1 MSIVQGYTTD
11 NFASLRDVFE
21 RQLISGE
28 DVGASIAVVL
38 RGELVADIWG
48 GYTDETMTQPWQRDT
63 ILNVWSVTKTMT
75 FLVALMLHDR
85 CELDFD
91 APVAKYWP
99 EFAQRGKEAIEVR
112 HVMGHTSG
120 LAGFEAALNPEDLAD
135 WDLCAGAL
143 AAQAPWWEA
152 RTTSGYHLVTQ
163 GYLIGELVRRIT
175 GTSFAHFFKSEVTD
189 VLDVDFHVGLPES
202 EEARV
207 SFVIPGDGNVVEG
220 LDPASIAYRSWMNPP
235 IDFTWPRHRWWRAA
249 EIPAS
254 NGHGNARSVA
264 LIQSIVANNGEFN
277 GTRFFSEKTGARIFE
292 TQAHGVDLVL
302 GVEMNFGMGYGL
314 ASSVT
319 PLGPRGCFWAGLGS
333 LVLMDQDLGIT
344 IAYTPNKMQFVP
356 GSTRG
361 TNISRAA
368 VEAALR

>member
-1 MSIVQGYTTD
+1 MSTVQGYTTD
-11 NFASLRDVFE
+11 TFASLRDVFE
-21 RQLISGE
+21 RQLDSGE
-28 DVGASIAVVL
+28 DVGASIAVML
-38 RGELVADIWG
+38 RCELVADIWG
-48 GYTDETMTQPWQRDT
+48 GYTDETKTRPWERDT
-63 ILNVWSVTKTMT
+63 IVNVWSVTKTMT
-75 FLVALMLHDR
+75 FLVALMLSDR
-85 CELDFD
+85 GELDFD

-99 EFAQRGKEAIEVR
+99 EFARAGKESIEVR

-120 LAGFEAALNPEDLAD
+120 LSGFDVALQPEDLAD

-143 AAQAPWWEA
+143 AAQAPWWA
-152 RTTSGYHLVTQ
+152 SRTTPGYHLVTQ

-175 GTSFAHFFKSEVTD
+175 GTSFAQFFKSEVSD
-189 VLDVDFHVGLPES
+189 VLDADFHVGLPES
-202 EEARV
+202 EEPRV
-207 SFVIPGDGNVVEG
+207 SFVIPGDGNVLDG
-220 LDPASIAYRSWMNPP
+220 LDPNSIAFRSWTSPP
-235 IDFTWPRHRWWRAA
+235 IDFSWPRHRWWREA

-264 LIQSIVANNGEFN
+264 LIQSIVANNGDFN

-292 TQAHGVDLVL
+292 TQAHDVDLVL
-302 GVEMNFGMGYGL
+302 GIEVNFGMGYGL

-333 LVLMDQDLGIT
+333 LVLIDQDLDIT

-361 TNISRAA
+361 ANIARAA

>member
-1 MSIVQGYTTD
+1 MSTVQGYTTD
-11 NFASLRDVFE
+11 TFASLRDVFE
-21 RQLISGE
+21 RQLDSGE
-28 DVGASIAVVL
+28 DVGASIAVML

-48 GYTDETMTQPWQRDT
+48 GYTDETKTRPWERDT
-63 ILNVWSVTKTMT
+63 IVNVWSVTKTMT
-75 FLVALMLHDR
+75 FLVALMLSDR
-85 CELDFD
+85 GEL
-91 APVAKYWP
+91 
-99 EFAQRGKEAIEVR
+99 
-112 HVMGHTSG
+112 SG
-120 LAGFEAALNPEDLAD
+120 LDVALQPEDLAD

-143 AAQAPWWEA
+143 AAQAPWWA
-152 RTTSGYHLVTQ
+152 SRTTPGYHLVTQ

-175 GTSFAHFFKSEVTD
+175 GTSFAQFFKSEVSD
-189 VLDVDFHVGLPES
+189 VLDADFHVGLPES
-202 EEARV
+202 EEPRV
-207 SFVIPGDGNVVEG
+207 SFVIPGDGNVLDG
-220 LDPASIAYRSWMNPP
+220 LDPNSIAFRSWTSPP
-235 IDFTWPRHRWWRAA
+235 IDFSWPRHRWWREA

-264 LIQSIVANNGEFN
+264 LIQSIVANNGDFN

-292 TQAHGVDLVL
+292 TQAHDVDLVL
-302 GVEMNFGMGYGL
+302 GIEVNFGMGYGL

-333 LVLMDQDLGIT
+333 LVLIDQDLDIT

-361 TNISRAA
+361 ANIARAA